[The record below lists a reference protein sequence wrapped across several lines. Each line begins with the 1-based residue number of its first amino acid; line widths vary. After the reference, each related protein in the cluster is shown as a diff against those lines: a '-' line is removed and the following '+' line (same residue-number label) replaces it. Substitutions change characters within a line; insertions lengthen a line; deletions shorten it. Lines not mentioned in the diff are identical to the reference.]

1 MCSYPVKFEYIVVDS
16 WSSLFMG
23 KFSIKMHKEF
33 QSSAILPYSS
43 HLEASSNVDAIG
55 NFQASTVD
63 WNARRRIRPRQ
74 IEATWG
80 HCGPLH
86 KPWKDIAM
94 EKELR
99 GGMDSHRNI
108 AKWPYVI
115 SCTMWYNVIVHWSC
129 SNCCSDGGTSSDIM
143 IDKAW
148 GSQSKAVHWVVL
160 EMWEEMRRGWP
171 QLNIFFYLFL
181 MFTAHYHQ
189 LQD

>member
-1 MCSYPVKFEYIVVDS
+1 MCSYPVNFEYIVVDS
-16 WSSLFMG
+16 WSSLFTG
-23 KFSIKMHKEF
+23 KFSTKMHKEF

-94 EKELR
+94 EKEL
-99 GGMDSHRNI
+99 GGEWNGMEWIPTETSPNGLMILMSSHVQCDI
-108 AKWPYVI
+108 
-115 SCTMWYNVIVHWSC
+115 MWSC
-129 SNCCSDGGTSSDIM
+129 IEHVQIAAATEGHHLTS
-143 IDKAW
+143 W
-148 GSQSKAVHWVVL
+148 
-160 EMWEEMRRGWP
+160 
-171 QLNIFFYLFL
+171 
-181 MFTAHYHQ
+181 
-189 LQD
+189 